1 MGEDGYTPRQAV
13 QLPCGV
19 AFTCSVG
26 APVHQKNAA
35 RQATDRNAILAS
47 AAIERSNAEDKL
59 RENTIKVVNRLK
71 STGQLDEL
79 QRLGT
84 DRLVESAIAK
94 AADASSGDLN
104 GAARQAGAAIGAAA
118 AKRVKIDLE
127 AAARE
132 AGAGAGF
139 SFTNEAV
146 PETSTPAAAAR
157 PAAAVL
163 SPAVLPIIASF
174 TDAQAGGSASGT
186 GTATHDGTAGA
197 KTDKG
202 KKKARNKG
210 K

>member
-1 MGEDGYTPRQAV
+1 
-13 QLPCGV
+13 
-19 AFTCSVG
+19 VG

-47 AAIERSNAEDKL
+47 AAIECSSAEDKL
-59 RENTIKVVNRLK
+59 RENTNKVVNRLK

-139 SFTNEAV
+139 SFTGEATV
-146 PETSTPAAAAR
+146 PGLGETSTPAAAAR

-186 GTATHDGTAGA
+186 GPDTHDGTAGA
-197 KTDKG
+197 KNDKG
-202 KKKARNKG
+202 KKKARNKNR
-210 K
+210 